1 MIKSTKNLFELTGKV
16 AIVTGS
22 SKGIGLAIASAF
34 AEYGAYVMLSSRS
47 QESVDKAAEELSQK
61 GYSTMAQAC
70 HVGDESQCKNLV
82 NKTLERFGRIDI
94 LVNNAA
100 INPVYEPLE
109 QMTDTVYD
117 KMMNVN
123 VKAAFAMSNLCFPHL
138 KEKKDG
144 AIINIASVEGLKPSL
159 GLGIYSVTKAALI
172 MLTQVQAKEWGK
184 HGIRSNAI
192 CPGLIQTKFSKALW
206 NNEVLLNQVEN
217 ELPAGRM
224 AQPSEMKGLALYL
237 ASPAA
242 SYSTGGVYTA
252 DGGHM
257 TM

>member
-1 MIKSTKNLFELTGKV
+1 MTKRAKNLFELTGKV
-16 AIVTGS
+16 AIITGS
-22 SKGIGLAIASAF
+22 SKGIGLAIASTF
-34 AEYGAYVMLSSRS
+34 AEYGAHVVLSSRY
-47 QESVDKAAEELSQK
+47 QEAVDKAAEELSQK
-61 GYSTMAQAC
+61 GHSIMAQAC
-70 HVGDESQCKNLV
+70 HVGEESQCKNLV

-109 QMTDTVYD
+109 QMTDAVYD
-117 KMMNVN
+117 KMMNIN
-123 VKAAFAMSNLCFPHL
+123 VKAAFTLSNLCFPHL

-159 GLGIYSVTKAALI
+159 GLGVYSVTKAALI

-184 HGIRSNAI
+184 HGIRSNAL

-206 NNEVLLNQVEN
+206 NNQVLLNQVEN

-224 AQPSEMKGLALYL
+224 AQPQEMTGLALYL